1 MTPSQPTDQQVLVIE
16 KDDRRYEV
24 LIGQN
29 ESDGQV
35 MLVVM
40 GVRDAITRKSVGPGV
55 IDEKDINDAWAL
67 LVWAFENDPEIVDG
81 PQPVTRLFIEEGDR
95 HFEVVVGKTKES
107 QLVPLGI
114 RNAINHCDLDEDEM
128 PSMDRFTDAV
138 KMWVWASANDPDNQ
152 NEPLNI
158 NFVEGD
164 DG

>member
-1 MTPSQPTDQQVLVIE
+1 MTPSQPVEQQTLFIE
-16 KDDRRYEV
+16 KNDRRYEV

-29 ESDGQV
+29 VENEQV
-35 MLVVM
+35 LVVM
-40 GVRDAITRKSVGPGV
+40 GIRDAITEENVEPGV
-55 IDEKDINDAWAL
+55 IDESDIKEAWTL
-67 LVWAFENDPEIVDG
+67 LAWAFENDPDIVDG

-95 HFEVVVGKTKES
+95 HFEVVVGKTKEH

-114 RNAINHCDLDEDEM
+114 RDAISHNGLDEYEM

-138 KMWVWASANDPDNQ
+138 KMWAWASANDPDNE
-152 NEPLNI
+152 NEPLDI